1 MEIVIDLSKIGVI
14 VVREINDG
22 DKKDNYDRNS
32 DFWFKTPFGNVLYAC
47 GLDQLRVLLGM
58 VREIERQLIGNWID
72 SIERICEMN
81 KEGLKFNISYDVNV
95 GQVIGW
101 LPDEDQATKYDDL
114 SQLLTHLQA
123 RDRRP

>member
-22 DKKDNYDRNS
+22 DKKDDYDRNS

-58 VREIERQLIGNWID
+58 VREIERQLIGDWID

-81 KEGLKFNISYDVNV
+81 REGLKFSISYDGKV
-95 GQVIGW
+95 GRVIGW
-101 LPDEDQATKYDDL
+101 LPDEHEAAKYDDL

-123 RDRRP
+123 LSPSP